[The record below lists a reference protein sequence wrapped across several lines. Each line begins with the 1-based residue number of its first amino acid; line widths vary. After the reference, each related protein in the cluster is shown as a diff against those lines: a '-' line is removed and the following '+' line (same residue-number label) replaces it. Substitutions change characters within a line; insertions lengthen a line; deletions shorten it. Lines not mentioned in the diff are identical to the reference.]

1 MRILKS
7 PRQRRELCTIS
18 VPRCERAGRERASG
32 PRACGTRA
40 CAMRASGAL
49 SSELGRWSSRDRS
62 VNITRV
68 RVDKAAGLPY
78 RRGPFHGIRSLSSAR
93 TAVGGRAALRAR
105 TLINSMPNYLLEATP
120 EQVQVW
126 LRFAARG
133 FPPGGFRPPRVP
145 PLAVPALARISGW
158 PHSRSAGPGPEVI
171 AGLAAR
177 PRFRLLLAG
186 PAASRGPP
194 ASRPVGSLARASIR
208 ETVKLSLISLKPAWP
223 GCCRRLTWPARWTVE
238 PAIAGTMC
246 HYAG

>member
-133 FPPGGFRPPRVP
+133 FPPPAGSAPRGFRP
-145 PLAVPALARISGW
+145 S
-158 PHSRSAGPGPEVI
+158 
-171 AGLAAR
+171 
-177 PRFRLLLAG
+177 RFRLWLASRDGHTAALLVRALKSSPGWPLGPGSGCFWRGRRRPAGLQLAG
-186 PAASRGPP
+186 PS
-194 ASRPVGSLARASIR
+194 AR
-208 ETVKLSLISLKPAWP
+208 WP
-223 GCCRRLTWPARWTVE
+223 GLLSAKPSNY
-238 PAIAGTMC
+238 P
-246 HYAG
+246 